1 LKAAADAQIEKER
14 KERVSAEKRAAE
26 LTATVAKLQA
36 EIAAEKLKAASGSR

>member
-14 KERVSAEKRAAE
+14 NEKVSAEKRAAE

-36 EIAAEKLKAASGSR
+36 EIAAVKLQAGQTA